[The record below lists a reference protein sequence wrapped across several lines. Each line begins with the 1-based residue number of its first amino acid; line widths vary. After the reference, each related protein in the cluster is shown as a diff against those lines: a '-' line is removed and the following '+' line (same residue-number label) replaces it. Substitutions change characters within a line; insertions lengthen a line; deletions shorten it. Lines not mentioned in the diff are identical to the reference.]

1 MLVTRKYQGVT
12 GLDVLLKSL
21 KNVSIAAN
29 SVVPDEMS
37 YFSAFHLGHHCLSK
51 YPFRGFLYTKG

>member
-1 MLVTRKYQGVT
+1 MLVTRKYPGVT

-21 KNVSIAAN
+21 KNVFIAAN

-37 YFSAFHLGHHCLSK
+37 YFSAFHLGHHFLSK
-51 YPFRGFLYTKG
+51 YPFRDFHYTKS